1 MKHLFMVQQT
11 ADVILLL
18 EKEDALLNQTKKQID
33 HVLSEKKTLLLN
45 CRSIEDKME
54 LPDKHLEA
62 CEKLKGEHQKHY
74 EDAIDD
80 MTKLSD
86 PKRTES
92 LEWKRKHEGLL
103 TKRNADNDNVNAEI
117 AVVRTTCLV
126 VLGAVNRTRAAES
139 RIESCDNK
147 SSDLNLKIRL
157 LSEMHELLKR
167 EAHVL
172 VQMRSKLLQQNLSG
186 TKRFQEVYKRCEVAK
201 QNPSFTARA
210 EANMVGKASSMDT
223 QM

>member
-1 MKHLFMVQQT
+1 M
-11 ADVILLL
+11 
-18 EKEDALLNQTKKQID
+18 
-33 HVLSEKKTLLLN
+33 
-45 CRSIEDKME
+45 
-54 LPDKHLEA
+54 
-62 CEKLKGEHQKHY
+62 
-74 EDAIDD
+74 
-80 MTKLSD
+80 
-86 PKRTES
+86 
-92 LEWKRKHEGLL
+92 
-103 TKRNADNDNVNAEI
+103 
-117 AVVRTTCLV
+117 

-201 QNPSFTARA
+201 QVVRILRVEILACQNERK
-210 EANMVGKASSMDT
+210 EGIICKVRLLY
-223 QM
+223 